1 MPCHLRAVLLAVMV
15 AAFVVS
21 TTAAAVATN
30 GTVFLYGSYLTI
42 TFNATVPSYSAAAIQ
57 STLFSRAFLANSA
70 VNVTLNTS
78 TVVSLTP
85 YTVRVVLGSSEFA
98 SLAAQLVATRAP
110 YTPLTLQFGSPP
122 AYLALG
128 SYCLL
133 HCECILNHGHTVLQI
148 QTPLHVM
155 SSAATSRAPPLT

>member
-1 MPCHLRAVLLAVMV
+1 MPCHLKAVLLALMV

-57 STLFSRAFLANSA
+57 STLFSRAFLANLA

-78 TVVSLTP
+78 TVTSLTAN
-85 YTVRVVLGSSEFA
+85 TVRVVLSSSEFS
-98 SLAAQLVATRAP
+98 SLVAQLVATRAP

-128 SYCLL
+128 SYCLS
-133 HCECILNHGHTVLQI
+133 H
-148 QTPLHVM
+148 
-155 SSAATSRAPPLT
+155 

>member
-1 MPCHLRAVLLAVMV
+1 MLMIL
-15 AAFVVS
+15 
-21 TTAAAVATN
+21 TTAASITAIN

-42 TFNATVPSYSAAAIQ
+42 AFNATVPSYSAAAIQ

-85 YTVRVVLGSSEFA
+85 YTVRVVLSSSEFA
-98 SLAAQLVATRAP
+98 SLAAQLVATPVP
-110 YTPLTLQFGSPP
+110 YSPLTLQFGSPP
-122 AYLALG
+122 AYLTLG

-133 HCECILNHGHTVLQI
+133 HFECILDYGRTDLPCYRSR
-148 QTPLHVM
+148 PLCV
-155 SSAATSRAPPLT
+155 